1 MAQVSRYPVGLT
13 RMQEGE
19 KKSHKVIPFEEK
31 KNAILLACHDKASEI
46 PIIQVTLLIG
56 APVKMSTCFVKT
68 VAHQSRHPS
77 VP

>member
-1 MAQVSRYPVGLT
+1 MVRVLTAPRVEQFQVAQVSRYPVGLT
-13 RMQEGE
+13 CMQEGE

-56 APVKMSTCFVKT
+56 APC
-68 VAHQSRHPS
+68 
-77 VP
+77 